1 MSWKQQKSQEW
12 GLLPEFEDVN
22 CMQPRSPGGEAVSP
36 TDLLEVRFTSVK
48 AAVGWRPPVLA
59 GITTEDLD
67 LSREV
72 PGRSDS
78 FWELGERGDVGV
90 LGDLPL
96 SDETLQDVRER
107 NTVLRIT
114 EQFPRKTHLSVQHSY
129 FAEWMTWTL
138 LKRLDLW
145 CWISQTWNKIIPVLN
160 NMKKKKLSC
169 PNSFLSNVQISWFTY
184 YTCITTSKIAG
195 KMIIP
200 TYVRHLVKI
209 S

>member
-1 MSWKQQKSQEW
+1 M
-12 GLLPEFEDVN
+12 
-22 CMQPRSPGGEAVSP
+22 
-36 TDLLEVRFTSVK
+36 
-48 AAVGWRPPVLA
+48 LA

-129 FAEWMTWTL
+129 FAE
-138 LKRLDLW
+138 
-145 CWISQTWNKIIPVLN
+145 
-160 NMKKKKLSC
+160 
-169 PNSFLSNVQISWFTY
+169 
-184 YTCITTSKIAG
+184 
-195 KMIIP
+195 
-200 TYVRHLVKI
+200 
-209 S
+209 